1 MEEAPCWAGA
11 KAAAPATIEAMM
23 ADLNMV
29 SFIAIVLVREA
40 ERYVYRKAERT
51 KEREAMLVPTRPTR
65 ADDLSLAAL
74 FKLTATCS
82 TDGSL
87 AKNTENRNRKPF

>member
-29 SFIAIVLVREA
+29 SFIAIVLTVREA
-40 ERYVYRKAERT
+40 ERYVYRGRGHAR
-51 KEREAMLVPTRPTR
+51 ADAPTTDD
-65 ADDLSLAAL
+65 ATDDLSLVAL